1 MEKIKAAYPEC
12 VQCLVVKHVHF
23 RTAIATHNRPMLH
36 YDELVAYA
44 VQIVET
50 VLRHHDG
57 ISPLLQLVNR
67 TAEKCDR
74 RIVQICRRL
83 VQQQNLALQHQ
94 CRGNRNLLLL
104 PARQLREL
112 PSKKTLKRKC
122 LHDRAQPPLNLIT
135 RHTEVFTAEH
145 EVGQHIERKELIV
158 GILEHRRRNPRN
170 IPNAEI
176 LHILSG
182 EENLPL
188 RRAPVEAGTE
198 TIDAAQER

>member
-1 MEKIKAAYPEC
+1 
-12 VQCLVVKHVHF
+12 
-23 RTAIATHNRPMLH
+23 MLH

-50 VLRHHDG
+50 MLRHHDC
-57 ISPLLQLVNR
+57 ISPLLQLLNR

-122 LHDRAQPPLNLIT
+122 LHDRAQPPLDLIT
-135 RHTEVFTAEH
+135 RHTEVFTAKH

-188 RRAPVEAGTE
+188 RRALVEAGTE